1 MHPVSA
7 SRLSAGAILITIT
20 FITAAAGST
29 RAEAASDG
37 TVSRLAAGTPVVA
50 AATTGPAAA
59 TTGPAAATSDRAV
72 AMPAEAVSE
81 PAPTPPD
88 APSDRADEALRAL
101 ADRVTRSS
109 HSDAL
114 RTAFTAYYNYRSAN
128 PGSVTKPYL
137 YYVDMGLD
145 NRSARGYVFDM
156 DQLTVVDGPFTVAHG
171 RGSARTRD
179 GVPTSFSNRPGSKA
193 TSLGLYLAQETYN
206 FSGKSG
212 GRRYTSVG
220 LRMRGESGQ
229 FNSAARRRGIVAHGA
244 PYVTAGS
251 AGRSEGCP
259 AMEMKRA
266 QRLLPMIANG
276 GVVFIYSPK
285 ASDWLRSDPWIL
297 AD

>member
-7 SRLSAGAILITIT
+7 SRLYAGAILVTIT
-20 FITAAAGST
+20 LITAAAGTT

-37 TVSRLAAGTPVVA
+37 TVSRLVAATPAVVAGTPALATATPAVA
-50 AATTGPAAA
+50 AATV
-59 TTGPAAATSDRAV
+59 R
-72 AMPAEAVSE
+72 E
-81 PAPTPPD
+81 PASTTD
-88 APSDRADEALRAL
+88 APSSDRADEALRAL

-128 PGSVTKPYL
+128 PDNVTKPYL

-145 NRSARGYVFDM
+145 NHTARGYVFDM
-156 DQLTVVDGPFTVAHG
+156 DQLTVVEGPFTVAHG

-179 GVPTSFSNRPGSKA
+179 GVPTSFSNRPGSNA

-220 LRMRGESGQ
+220 LRMRGESGK

-244 PYVTAGS
+244 PYVTAGQ

-285 ASDWLRSDPWIL
+285 ASDWLNSDPWIL

>member
-1 MHPVSA
+1 MRPVSA
-7 SRLSAGAILITIT
+7 SRLSAGAILVIIA

-37 TVSRLAAGTPVVA
+37 TVSRLVAGTAPVTA
-50 AATTGPAAA
+50 ASDDLSDVS
-59 TTGPAAATSDRAV
+59 SDRAV
-72 AMPAEAVSE
+72 AMPAIARRTST
-81 PAPTPPD
+81 PAD

-145 NRSARGYVFDM
+145 NGTARGYVFDM

-220 LRMRGESGQ
+220 LRMRGESGK
-229 FNSAARRRGIVAHGA
+229 FNSAARSRGIVAHGA

-285 ASDWLRSDPWIL
+285 ASDWLSRDPWIL

>member
-7 SRLSAGAILITIT
+7 SRLSAGAILVTIT
-20 FITAAAGST
+20 FIAAAAGTT

-37 TVSRLAAGTPVVA
+37 SLIRPGGGTP
-50 AATTGPAAA
+50 
-59 TTGPAAATSDRAV
+59 AV
-72 AMPAEAVSE
+72 ASATA
-81 PAPTPPD
+81 AD

-145 NRSARGYVFDM
+145 NRTARGYVFDM

-179 GVPTSFSNRPGSKA
+179 GVPTSFSNRPGSNA
-193 TSLGLYLAQETYN
+193 TSVGLYLAQETYN
-206 FSGKSG
+206 FRGKSG

-220 LRMRGESGQ
+220 LRMRGESGR
-229 FNSAARRRGIVAHGA
+229 FNNAARRRGIVAHGA

-276 GVVFIYSPK
+276 GVVFIYSPN
-285 ASDWLRSDPWIL
+285 ASGWLESDPWIV

>member
-20 FITAAAGST
+20 LITAAAGTT

-37 TVSRLAAGTPVVA
+37 TASRLVAGMPPVPGGTPAVA
-50 AATTGPAAA
+50 AATP
-59 TTGPAAATSDRAV
+59 DLAV
-72 AMPAEAVSE
+72 TVPAEAVPG
-81 PAPTPPD
+81 PASTTD

-128 PGSVTKPYL
+128 PGNVTKPYL

-145 NRSARGYVFDM
+145 NHTARGYVFDM
-156 DQLTVVDGPFTVAHG
+156 DQLTVVEGPFTVAHG

-179 GVPTSFSNRPGSKA
+179 GVPTSFSNRPGSNA

-220 LRMRGESGQ
+220 LRMRGESGR

-244 PYVTAGS
+244 PYVTAGQ

-285 ASDWLRSDPWIL
+285 ASDWLNSDPWIM